1 MRVSS
6 RSLVSPA
13 MTIGISLVAVLAIAI
28 IFLASNIT
36 ITNAQQQEPLIS
48 RPPTAVS
55 QNGTRLVEDAEDSF
69 RLQVPEG
76 WIIHDVNNTG
86 SILSKESTQGYGIL
100 AQLCPQEQQQQQR
113 AALPNAGGNS
123 SRTFNSCD
131 QSENDIIHIVRYP
144 DLDNRLQ
151 VGNNG
156 TTANNNNMTIDNI
169 LLYHMQKL
177 EEVGYRG
184 IDIVNST
191 ATTLNVADPQTNQ
204 TITTV
209 PAKFVEMTYST
220 VSAPNETREGYFI
233 LTATNA
239 TAPNPGMTKGYS
251 IFYEGTSTAAGAA
264 TAATIQ
270 KTTTTAS
277 VSLAPIIP
285 PAAAAVQ
292 QIFDSF
298 ELIAAQEVVQDMLAA
313 QSEQAQQQDVVV
325 EEEEEPTSSPL
336 TVDITSGETEG
347 GRVVAPATFEFEA
360 DVAGGT
366 EPYTYRWNFD
376 DDEGS
381 SSEESDDDETISHT
395 FEEDGR
401 YNVDA
406 IVTDSS
412 GRTASDS
419 IRITVEPPPPL
430 TSVEITSSD
439 AEGVAPATFEFEAD
453 VAGGTEPYNYRWN
466 FGDDGRSSNEQT
478 ISHTFEEDGRYNVRL
493 TVTDSDGQRA
503 SDSVQITVEEAPSP
517 PPTIRE
523 PPAQGEDVIS
533 EDSLPPQQAQPDSS
547 PPTAPTEKIPAE
559 QPTAQGN
566 NQGGEQGE
574 TTIAA
579 PNLTQSIQQEA
590 SQNTQVG
597 IPNSNQ
603 GGEATTEPNTS
614 SLDFDDNGAS
624 SSEERSDDDDD
635 ENVDHIFDERGSHN
649 DGDRTVTDSEDQRVS
664 DSIEDIGEAPPEEPQ
679 EEEPSTQEIP
689 AEQPTAE
696 EVKPDLSD
704 ADNNS
709 GADDLIDVDD
719 LFDVD
724 EFIDDLFVK
733 LGLDN

>member
-28 IFLASNIT
+28 ILLAPNIT

-86 SILSKESTQGYGIL
+86 SILSEESTQGYGIL
-100 AQLCPQEQQQQQR
+100 AQLCPQEQQQQQQ
-113 AALPNAGGNS
+113 AALPNADGNS

-177 EEVGYRG
+177 GEVGYRG
-184 IDIVNST
+184 IEIVNST
-191 ATTLNVADPQTNQ
+191 DTTLNVTDPQTNQ
-204 TITTV
+204 TITIV

-220 VSAPNETREGYFI
+220 VSAPNEIREGYFI
-233 LTATNA
+233 LTATKT

-270 KTTTTAS
+270 KTTTTTAAS

-313 QSEQAQQQDVVV
+313 QSEQTQQQQVVG
-325 EEEEEPTSSPL
+325 EEEEPTSSPL
-336 TVDITSGETEG
+336 RVEITSSETEG

-366 EPYTYRWNFD
+366 EPYTYSWDFD
-376 DDEGS
+376 DDGGS
-381 SSEESDDDETISHT
+381 SSEERSDDDETISHT
-395 FEEDGR
+395 FEEAGR
-401 YNVDA
+401 YNVRLT
-406 IVTDSS
+406 VTDSI
-412 GRTASDS
+412 GQRASDS
-419 IRITVEPPPPL
+419 VQITVEEAPPAAADEVNVDDEEEQPIITQQPL
-430 TSVEITSSD
+430 TVDISSSET
-439 AEGVAPATFEFEAD
+439 EGGRVVAPATFEFEAD
-453 VAGGTEPYNYRWN
+453 VAGGTEPYTIRWN
-466 FGDDGRSSNEQT
+466 FGDG
-478 ISHTFEEDGRYNVRL
+478 
-493 TVTDSDGQRA
+493 
-503 SDSVQITVEEAPSP
+503 
-517 PPTIRE
+517 
-523 PPAQGEDVIS
+523 
-533 EDSLPPQQAQPDSS
+533 
-547 PPTAPTEKIPAE
+547 
-559 QPTAQGN
+559 
-566 NQGGEQGE
+566 
-574 TTIAA
+574 
-579 PNLTQSIQQEA
+579 
-590 SQNTQVG
+590 
-597 IPNSNQ
+597 
-603 GGEATTEPNTS
+603 
-614 SLDFDDNGAS
+614 S
-624 SSEERSDDDDD
+624 SSEERSDDD
-635 ENVDHIFDERGSHN
+635 ETISHTFEEAGRYNVDAI
-649 DGDRTVTDSEDQRVS
+649 VTDS
-664 DSIEDIGEAPPEEPQ
+664 
-679 EEEPSTQEIP
+679 
-689 AEQPTAE
+689 
-696 EVKPDLSD
+696 
-704 ADNNS
+704 S
-709 GADDLIDVDD
+709 GRT
-719 LFDVD
+719 
-724 EFIDDLFVK
+724 
-733 LGLDN
+733 

>member
-1 MRVSS
+1 MRASS

-13 MTIGISLVAVLAIAI
+13 MTIGINLVAVLAIAI
-28 IFLASNIT
+28 ILLAPNI

-270 KTTTTAS
+270 KTTTAS

-313 QSEQAQQQDVVV
+313 QSEQAQQQDVVG

-401 YNVDA
+401 YNV
-406 IVTDSS
+406 
-412 GRTASDS
+412 
-419 IRITVEPPPPL
+419 
-430 TSVEITSSD
+430 
-439 AEGVAPATFEFEAD
+439 
-453 VAGGTEPYNYRWN
+453 
-466 FGDDGRSSNEQT
+466 
-478 ISHTFEEDGRYNVRL
+478 RL

-503 SDSVQITVEEAPSP
+503 SDSV
-517 PPTIRE
+517 
-523 PPAQGEDVIS
+523 
-533 EDSLPPQQAQPDSS
+533 
-547 PPTAPTEKIPAE
+547 
-559 QPTAQGN
+559 
-566 NQGGEQGE
+566 
-574 TTIAA
+574 
-579 PNLTQSIQQEA
+579 
-590 SQNTQVG
+590 
-597 IPNSNQ
+597 
-603 GGEATTEPNTS
+603 
-614 SLDFDDNGAS
+614 
-624 SSEERSDDDDD
+624 
-635 ENVDHIFDERGSHN
+635 
-649 DGDRTVTDSEDQRVS
+649 
-664 DSIEDIGEAPPEEPQ
+664 
-679 EEEPSTQEIP
+679 
-689 AEQPTAE
+689 
-696 EVKPDLSD
+696 
-704 ADNNS
+704 
-709 GADDLIDVDD
+709 
-719 LFDVD
+719 
-724 EFIDDLFVK
+724 
-733 LGLDN
+733 

>member
-1 MRVSS
+1 MRASS

-13 MTIGISLVAVLAIAI
+13 MTIGINLVAVLAIAI
-28 IFLASNIT
+28 ILLAPNIT

-48 RPPTAVS
+48 RSPTAVS

-86 SILSKESTQGYGIL
+86 SILSEESTQGYGIL

-177 EEVGYRG
+177 GEVGYRG
-184 IDIVNST
+184 IEIVNST
-191 ATTLNVADPQTNQ
+191 DTTLNVTDPQTNQ
-204 TITTV
+204 TITIV

-220 VSAPNETREGYFI
+220 VSAPNEIREGYFI
-233 LTATNA
+233 LTATKT

-270 KTTTTAS
+270 KTTTTTAAS

-313 QSEQAQQQDVVV
+313 QSEQAQQQDVVG

-336 TVDITSGETEG
+336 RVEITSSETEGGRVVAPATFEFEADVAGVTEPYTYSWDFDDDGGSSSEERSDDDETISHTFEEAGRYNVRLTVTDSIGQRASDSVQITVEEAPPAAADEVNVDDEEEQPIITQQPLTVDISSSETEG

-366 EPYTYRWNFD
+366 EPYTIRWNFGD
-376 DDEGS
+376 GS
-381 SSEESDDDETISHT
+381 SSEESDDDDETISHT
-395 FEEDGR
+395 FEEAGR
-401 YNVDA
+401 YNVRLT
-406 IVTDSS
+406 VTDSI
-412 GRTASDS
+412 GQRASDS
-419 IRITVEPPPPL
+419 VQITVEEAPPAAADEVNVDDEEEQPIITQQPL
-430 TSVEITSSD
+430 TVDISSSET
-439 AEGVAPATFEFEAD
+439 EGGRVVAPATFEFEAD
-453 VAGGTEPYNYRWN
+453 VAGGTE
-466 FGDDGRSSNEQT
+466 
-478 ISHTFEEDGRYNVRL
+478 
-493 TVTDSDGQRA
+493 
-503 SDSVQITVEEAPSP
+503 
-517 PPTIRE
+517 
-523 PPAQGEDVIS
+523 
-533 EDSLPPQQAQPDSS
+533 
-547 PPTAPTEKIPAE
+547 
-559 QPTAQGN
+559 
-566 NQGGEQGE
+566 
-574 TTIAA
+574 
-579 PNLTQSIQQEA
+579 
-590 SQNTQVG
+590 
-597 IPNSNQ
+597 
-603 GGEATTEPNTS
+603 
-614 SLDFDDNGAS
+614 
-624 SSEERSDDDDD
+624 
-635 ENVDHIFDERGSHN
+635 
-649 DGDRTVTDSEDQRVS
+649 
-664 DSIEDIGEAPPEEPQ
+664 
-679 EEEPSTQEIP
+679 
-689 AEQPTAE
+689 
-696 EVKPDLSD
+696 
-704 ADNNS
+704 
-709 GADDLIDVDD
+709 
-719 LFDVD
+719 
-724 EFIDDLFVK
+724 
-733 LGLDN
+733 